1 MRNRTITLDI
11 KEEQKISKSDKITNF
26 LLKNKGKFF
35 TAPIITNK
43 ALKVQNNGN
52 NNIIIFNLVD
62 DNKIQC
68 KRCECNNHII
78 YGIK

>member
-11 KEEQKISKSDKITNF
+11 KEEQKISKPDKITNF

-35 TAPIITNK
+35 TAPSIINK
-43 ALKVQNNGN
+43 ALKKQQNGN
-52 NNIIIFNLVD
+52 NNTIILNLVD
-62 DNKIQC
+62 ENKIEC
-68 KRCECNNHII
+68 KRCECDTHVL

>member
-11 KEEQKISKSDKITNF
+11 KEERKISKSDKVTNF

-35 TAPIITNK
+35 TAPMIINK
-43 ALKVQNNGN
+43 ALKVQQNGN
-52 NNIIIFNLVD
+52 NNTLLLNLVD
-62 DNKIQC
+62 DNTIQC
-68 KRCECNNHII
+68 KRCECNSHKL

>member
-35 TAPIITNK
+35 TKPIIINK
-43 ALKVQNNGN
+43 SLKAQANGN
-52 NNIIIFNLVD
+52 NNTIIYNLVD
-62 DNKIQC
+62 EHKIEC
-68 KRCECNNHII
+68 KRCECNTHNL